1 MLNKSLLLVIIL
13 VTIALAAT
21 QCSKKDQMQP
31 EFNFVSK
38 DKILGLWTG
47 YLIPRNGSG
56 FLNDTFTMKIRQDDS
71 LEIVKVTNRN
81 GMPLKTYFF
90 KPKTDDLFFMFLDIF
105 FAGNTF
111 KFSMTAIPNN
121 SYTKMRCYVNS
132 GYVDSIAL
140 IKQ

>member
-1 MLNKSLLLVIIL
+1 MLNKSLLSVIIL

-21 QCSKKDQMQP
+21 QCSKKDQAQP

-38 DKILGLWTG
+38 DKIVGLWTG
-47 YLIPRNGSG
+47 YLIPRNNIS
-56 FLNDTFTMKIRQDDS
+56 LVNDTFTMKIRQDDS

-90 KPKTDDLFFMFLDIF
+90 KPKTDDVLFIF
-105 FAGNTF
+105 PMIAFSPNHTF
-111 KFSMTAIPNN
+111 SFNAIANN
-121 SYTKMRCYVNS
+121 SYTKMKCFVTL
-132 GYVDSIAL
+132 GQVDSIAL